1 MNAFGKR
8 CLAEKA
14 VEIFLF
20 QIAEGIRFGTEIFF
34 KKGRRHGGKL

>member
-20 QIAEGIRFGTEIFF
+20 QIAEGIRFCTEIFF